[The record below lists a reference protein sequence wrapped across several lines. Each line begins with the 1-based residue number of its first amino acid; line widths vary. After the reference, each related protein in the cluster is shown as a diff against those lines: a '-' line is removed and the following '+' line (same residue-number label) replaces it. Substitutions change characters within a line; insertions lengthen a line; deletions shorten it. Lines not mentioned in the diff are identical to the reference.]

1 MVDAEHVSG
10 GQILSDSQP
19 EPALAF
25 TQPSALSKIPP
36 GSTSRTDVRVER
48 RIAAI
53 MAADVVGYSRLME
66 QDEAGTLV
74 RLKSLHNAIVQ
85 PIISKHSGRLFKRM
99 GDGIL
104 VEFANAS
111 DAVQCAVA
119 LQTTLAERQAEI
131 PQGERLIFRIGVNQ
145 DQVIVDADDVYGDA
159 VNVAARLEGMADPG
173 GILVSQTVHD
183 AVVDDPAC
191 IFFDNGK
198 RKFKNIS
205 RPIRVWSWPRQLP
218 SLRAQGK
225 PRFSG
230 NSADEVRTGADL
242 GDALKAHFA
251 RLTGLEVAA
260 DRAQAHYV
268 VEGTARIASGRA
280 RNLARLVAV
289 DADRQLWSERY
300 DENIDDYF
308 EIVDRCVP
316 RMAMSV
322 RRRVAAEDAA
332 RLANRPIDE
341 LSLEELLA
349 YAGVSFFTPTKAG
362 WHGGGEIAEYALELD
377 PKNFMGLAMAAAG
390 LGLADFMY
398 DVREPEQAVTELAF
412 KRTEEALR
420 INARSDMLNVA
431 HALLLL
437 HVRKRHRDATAAA
450 RRSLEFNPEYNMG
463 LWVLGAAQ
471 IFAGDFE
478 AGTPNALRAVNIDI
492 RDPYVHLY
500 SRVVAYGHLGAGRY
514 DDAVDWFQRAD
525 QLAPGVPPNLL
536 GLIASQQLAGDKE
549 GARDAVSRLLEQ
561 RPALRLSD
569 MHPLPYREQA
579 RWIDFVETLRRA
591 GMAE

>member
-1 MVDAEHVSG
+1 
-10 GQILSDSQP
+10 
-19 EPALAF
+19 
-25 TQPSALSKIPP
+25 
-36 GSTSRTDVRVER
+36 
-48 RIAAI
+48 

-66 QDEAGTLV
+66 RDEAGTLT

-85 PIISKHSGRLFKRM
+85 PILVRHGGRLFKRM

-104 VEFANAS
+104 VEFGTASNAVHC
-111 DAVQCAVA
+111 AMALQLAVA
-119 LQTTLAERQAEI
+119 EHQAAI
-131 PQGERLIFRIGVNQ
+131 PASERLIFRIGLNQ
-145 DQVIVDADDVYGDA
+145 DQVIVEADDVYGDA

-173 GILVSQTVHD
+173 GVLVSQTVHD
-183 AVVDDPAC
+183 AVADNRAC
-191 IFFDNGK
+191 VFFDNGQ

-205 RPIRVWSWPRQLP
+205 RPIRVWSWPRPLP

-225 PRFSG
+225 PRVYVAHFLGS
-230 NSADEVRTGADL
+230 SPDEVRTGTDL

-260 DRAQAHYV
+260 DRAQAHYL
-268 VEGTARIASGRA
+268 VEGTARIAPGRA
-280 RNLARLVAV
+280 RILARLVAV

-300 DENIDDYF
+300 DENTDDHF

-322 RRRVAAEDAA
+322 RRRVAADDAA

-349 YAGVSFFTPTKAG
+349 HAGVSFFTPTKAG
-362 WHGGGEIAEYALELD
+362 WHGGGEIAEHALELD

-398 DVREPEQAVTELAF
+398 DLREPEQAVTELAF

-420 INARSDMLNVA
+420 INARSDMLNVV
-431 HALLLL
+431 HALMLL
-437 HVRKRHRDATAAA
+437 HARKRHRDAAAAA

-463 LWVLGAAQ
+463 LWALGAAQ
-471 IFAGDFE
+471 IFAGEFE
-478 AGTPNALRAVNIDI
+478 AGAPNALRAVNIDI

-500 SRVVAYGHLGAGRY
+500 SRVVAYGHLCAGRY

-549 GARDAVSRLLEQ
+549 GARGALSRLLEQ
-561 RPALRLSD
+561 KPALNLRD
-569 MHPLPYREQA
+569 VHPLPYREQG
-579 RWIDFVETLRRA
+579 RWIDFVDTLRRA
-591 GMAE
+591 GVPE

>member
-1 MVDAEHVSG
+1 MNV
-10 GQILSDSQP
+10 
-19 EPALAF
+19 
-25 TQPSALSKIPP
+25 
-36 GSTSRTDVRVER
+36 VER

-66 QDEAGTLV
+66 RDEAGTLT
-74 RLKSLHNAIVQ
+74 RLKALHNAIVQ
-85 PIISKHSGRLFKRM
+85 PILTKHGGRLFKSM

-104 VEFANAS
+104 VEFATAGS
-111 DAVQCAVA
+111 AVHCAVA
-119 LQTTLAERQAEI
+119 LQLAVAEHQAGI
-131 PQGERLIFRIGVNQ
+131 PVGERLIFRIGLNQ
-145 DQVIVDADDVYGDA
+145 DQVIVEADDVYGDA

-173 GILVSQTVHD
+173 GILVSQSVHD
-183 AVVDDPAC
+183 AVADDPAC

-225 PRFSG
+225 PRVYVAAFSG
-230 NSADEVRTGADL
+230 NRAEEGRTGEDL

-260 DRAQAHYV
+260 EREQAHYL
-268 VEGTARIASGRA
+268 VEGTVRIAPGRA
-280 RNLARLVAV
+280 RILARLVAV

-300 DENIDDYF
+300 DENTDNNF
-308 EIVDRCVP
+308 EIVDRCAP

-322 RRRVAAEDAA
+322 RRRVAADDAA

-362 WHGGGEIAEYALELD
+362 WHGGGEIAEQALELD

-398 DVREPEQAVTELAF
+398 DVRAPEQSVTQLAF

-420 INARSDMLNVA
+420 INARSDMLNVV

-437 HVRKRHRDATAAA
+437 HVRKRHRDAAAAA

-471 IFAGDFE
+471 IFAGEFE

-500 SRVVAYGHLGAGRY
+500 SRVVAYGHLGVGRY
-514 DDAVDWFQRAD
+514 DDAVEWFQRAD

-536 GLIASQQLAGDKE
+536 GMIVSQQLAGDTE
-549 GARDAVSRLLEQ
+549 GARDVVTRLMEQ
-561 RPALRLSD
+561 TPPLRLSD

-579 RWIDFVETLRRA
+579 HWIDFAETLRRA
-591 GMAE
+591 GVAE

>member
-1 MVDAEHVSG
+1 MV
-10 GQILSDSQP
+10 
-19 EPALAF
+19 F
-25 TQPSALSKIPP
+25 TQSSVLSRSASD
-36 GSTSRTDVRVER
+36 GASRMDIGVER

-66 QDEAGTLV
+66 QDEAGTLA

-85 PIISKHSGRLFKRM
+85 PVITKHSGRLFKRM

-104 VEFANAS
+104 VEFGSAS
-111 DAVQCAVA
+111 DAVRCAVA
-119 LQTTLAERQAEI
+119 LQTTLAKRQADI
-131 PQGERLIFRIGVNQ
+131 APRERLIFRIGVNQ

-183 AVVDDPAC
+183 AVAEDPAC

-225 PRFSG
+225 PRVHVANFSG
-230 NSADEVRTGADL
+230 NSAEELRTGEDL

-260 DRAQAHYV
+260 EQSQAHYL
-268 VEGTARIASGRA
+268 VEGTARIVPGRA
-280 RNLARLVAV
+280 RVLARLVAV

-300 DENIDDYF
+300 DENTDDHF
-308 EIVDRCVP
+308 EIVDRSVP
-316 RMAMSV
+316 RMAMSI
-322 RRRVAAEDAA
+322 RRRVAADDAA

-349 YAGVSFFTPTKAG
+349 YAGVRFFTPTKAG
-362 WHGGGEIAEYALELD
+362 WHGGGKIAEHALELD
-377 PKNFMGLAMAAAG
+377 PRNFMGLAMAAAG

-398 DVREPEQAVTELAF
+398 DVREPEHHVTDLAF

-420 INARSDMLNVA
+420 INARSDMLNVV

-437 HVRKRHRDATAAA
+437 HARKRHRDAAAAA

-463 LWVLGAAQ
+463 LWALGAAQ
-471 IFAGDFE
+471 IFAGQFE
-478 AGTPNALRAVNIDI
+478 TSTRNALRAANIDI

-500 SRVVAYGHLGAGRY
+500 SRVVAYGHLAAGRF
-514 DDAVDWFQRAD
+514 DDAVDWFQKAD
-525 QLAPGVPPNLL
+525 QLAPGAPPNLL
-536 GLIASQQLAGDKE
+536 GLIVSQQLAGDTE

-561 RPALRLSD
+561 RPTLRLSD
-569 MHPLPYREQA
+569 MHPLPYREQVG
-579 RWIDFVETLRRA
+579 WMDFVKTLRRA
-591 GMAE
+591 GVAE